1 MSTAL
6 TLVSPRL
13 EFIKIYKFFQN
24 YPNLLLHTV
33 LFQQE
38 RERSRK
44 REKERGQL
52 QERSNRE
59 WEGSGESWVRVGM
72 GER

>member
-13 EFIKIYKFFQN
+13 EFIKIYKFVQN

-38 RERSRK
+38 REK
-44 REKERGQL
+44 EKQKERRQL

-59 WEGSGESWVRVGM
+59 WEGSRERWVRVGM